1 MRCTATTT
9 FPALPSSR
17 TISALAQRA
26 MRIWYEGLPRS
37 LRGRS
42 QQRRSTIG
50 ILPEGLGLDLS
61 RAMNTSVYFRNGR
74 LPAPWEMTISDAGG
88 SRPVN
93 AATVVTPAGH
103 LLRQALESEQALS
116 VRIRLD
122 SGVVGGVELSFADV
136 PLTIASLLASRRIGE
151 TVTLSIPL
159 RCFADAGAEM
169 SAVRNSVRIT
179 SEARLAI
186 TLIEARLTPAGTA
199 GSCPAAVN

>member
-1 MRCTATTT
+1 M
-9 FPALPSSR
+9 
-17 TISALAQRA
+17 
-26 MRIWYEGLPRS
+26 
-37 LRGRS
+37 
-42 QQRRSTIG
+42 IG

-103 LLRQALESEQALS
+103 LQSMPTGISAQDDARRLIWSGPGSVSIDGSAVDIRQALESEQALS

-186 TLIEARLTPAGTA
+186 TLIEARLTPAGAA